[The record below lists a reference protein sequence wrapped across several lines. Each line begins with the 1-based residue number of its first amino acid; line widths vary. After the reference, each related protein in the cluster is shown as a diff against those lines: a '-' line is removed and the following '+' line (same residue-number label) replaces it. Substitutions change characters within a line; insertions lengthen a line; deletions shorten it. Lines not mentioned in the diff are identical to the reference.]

1 VNISI
6 FGMGYVGCVCAGC
19 LAEMGHNI
27 VAVEPNP
34 TKVRIINEG
43 RSPIIEAG
51 MDPLIESVV
60 AKGRLRASSDWLA
73 AVRDSDLAIV
83 CVGTPSLA
91 NGNIDLSSVIR
102 VCEQIGQALASRQ
115 EYFTVVIR
123 STVIPGT
130 AEETVIPTLENVS
143 GKKAGIHFGVCM
155 NPEFLREGTSIHD
168 FHNPPKTVI
177 GELDDKSGEQLAG
190 LYKDLPG
197 PFVRTKLRVAE
208 MVKYADNSFH
218 ALKVCFANE
227 IGNIAQA
234 MGVDSHK
241 LMEIFCLDRKLN
253 LSPYY
258 LKPGF
263 AFGGSCLPKDLRSI
277 SYHAKVRDLT
287 VPLLNSILE
296 SNEHQI
302 RKVIKK
308 LMSYKGRSLGFMGL
322 SFKEGTDDLRESPIV
337 EVIETM
343 IGKGYT
349 VRVHDHNVSLARL
362 MGANKD
368 YIEKEIPHISEIL
381 CSTPEE
387 LVSNSDVLVLA
398 SNDDKYSKL
407 LQNTNG
413 TKSIVDLV
421 RLFSPEHHPRTEYYG
436 ICW

>member
-197 PFVRTKLRVAE
+197 PFVRTKWSSMLIT
-208 MVKYADNSFH
+208 
-218 ALKVCFANE
+218 L
-227 IGNIAQA
+227 
-234 MGVDSHK
+234 
-241 LMEIFCLDRKLN
+241 
-253 LSPYY
+253 
-258 LKPGF
+258 
-263 AFGGSCLPKDLRSI
+263 
-277 SYHAKVRDLT
+277 
-287 VPLLNSILE
+287 
-296 SNEHQI
+296 
-302 RKVIKK
+302 
-308 LMSYKGRSLGFMGL
+308 FM
-322 SFKEGTDDLRESPIV
+322 P
-337 EVIETM
+337 
-343 IGKGYT
+343 
-349 VRVHDHNVSLARL
+349 
-362 MGANKD
+362 
-368 YIEKEIPHISEIL
+368 
-381 CSTPEE
+381 
-387 LVSNSDVLVLA
+387 
-398 SNDDKYSKL
+398 
-407 LQNTNG
+407 
-413 TKSIVDLV
+413 
-421 RLFSPEHHPRTEYYG
+421 
-436 ICW
+436 